1 MIPNRAIVRLVKNT
15 NFIKFSKG
23 DRILQ
28 TGSIAFDAS
37 TFEIWGALLN
47 GLELFL
53 LKKTD
58 LLNPTYFS
66 DYIKRNKI
74 SSLFLTTSLFN
85 RFCEEN
91 PKMFGVLK
99 YLLIGGEALSFKHI
113 KAVRDANPN
122 LHIVNGYG
130 PTENT
135 TFSAYYDIKDT
146 SLGFIPIGF
155 PLANSTC
162 YVVSTCGT
170 LQPIGV
176 PGELWVGGDRTCF
189 RLFK

>member
-113 KAVRDANPN
+113 KAVRDANP
-122 LHIVNGYG
+122 
-130 PTENT
+130 
-135 TFSAYYDIKDT
+135 D
-146 SLGFIPIGF
+146 
-155 PLANSTC
+155 
-162 YVVSTCGT
+162 
-170 LQPIGV
+170 
-176 PGELWVGGDRTCF
+176 
-189 RLFK
+189 

>member
-1 MIPNRAIVRLVKNT
+1 MVPNRAVVRLVKNT
-15 NFIKFSKG
+15 NFIKFSNG

-53 LKKTD
+53 LKKSD
-58 LLNPTYFS
+58 LLEPSYFS
-66 DYIKRNKI
+66 NYISKNKI
-74 SSLFLTTSLFN
+74 SSLFLTTALFN
-85 RFCEEN
+85 RLCEEN
-91 PKMFGVLK
+91 PKMFSCLK
-99 YLLIGGEALSFKHI
+99 YLLIGGEASSFKHI
-113 KAVRDANPN
+113 KAAHDANPN
-122 LHIVNGYG
+122 LHFLHVYG

-135 TFSAYYDIKDT
+135 TFSTFYEIKNT
-146 SLGFIPIGF
+146 LLESTPIGF

-162 YVVSTCGT
+162 YVVSNCGT

-176 PGELWVGGDRTCF
+176 PGELWVGGDRTCTW
-189 RLFK
+189 LFE